1 MNSRFDFIKDP
12 AERRRLVMLQVVAL
26 VAYLFV
32 IAAIVVFNR
41 MDRPAES
48 DSAQARPAPAAVSPL
63 ESRPIGRG
71 EGA

>member
-1 MNSRFDFIKDP
+1 MNTRFDFIKDP
-12 AERRRLVMLQVVAL
+12 AERRRLVKLQVVAL

-48 DSAQARPAPAAVSPL
+48 EAAQARPAPAAVAPL
-63 ESRPIGRG
+63 DARPIGRG